1 MGELVFPASYV
12 VRQTLSG
19 HSLASD
25 FIRKAF
31 YDAPGERE
39 RNFFA
44 DAFAQMVEAAQGQD
58 PSGLFRDVL
67 IWDAGGRPMAFDVD
81 LSNGQFM
88 GAARFVDIF
97 KWGYEP
103 EILALLAKFLGPDD
117 VLFDIGSNWGYFCW
131 HVLLDPGFRGSV
143 VAFEP
148 ARQSFRDLARICRFA
163 KLAERVKHLEVA
175 LGDRSAVMTLSND
188 IWSGNRTLS
197 DQPDSGELVRVE
209 TLDSFNLPDPSFIK
223 LDVENFEAQA
233 LYGGRALIE
242 RTTPM
247 IVFENWLR
255 SAPEDGPDPFRL
267 LSAFGYRFFLP
278 VFRPLSDFSENLPAR
293 VEGSLVLREFAPEE
307 RGGLAERIN
316 VFACPPSRVDVLGP
330 ATS

>member
-1 MGELVFPASYV
+1 DRGQRQIFGDAVGTQPLGAGSCGLLTLPASPGTSYNRSLIQGQQGSNRMGELVFPASYV

-44 DAFAQMVEAAQGQD
+44 DALAQMVEAAQGQD

-117 VLFDIGSNWGYFCW
+117 VLFDIGSNWG
-131 HVLLDPGFRGSV
+131 
-143 VAFEP
+143 
-148 ARQSFRDLARICRFA
+148 
-163 KLAERVKHLEVA
+163 
-175 LGDRSAVMTLSND
+175 
-188 IWSGNRTLS
+188 
-197 DQPDSGELVRVE
+197 
-209 TLDSFNLPDPSFIK
+209 
-223 LDVENFEAQA
+223 
-233 LYGGRALIE
+233 
-242 RTTPM
+242 
-247 IVFENWLR
+247 
-255 SAPEDGPDPFRL
+255 
-267 LSAFGYRFFLP
+267 
-278 VFRPLSDFSENLPAR
+278 
-293 VEGSLVLREFAPEE
+293 
-307 RGGLAERIN
+307 
-316 VFACPPSRVDVLGP
+316 
-330 ATS
+330 